1 MSKITETPKPSE
13 KPFVFF
19 DLGETIVDLK
29 DTIRVLARLVADQ
42 YPTGALWASDLAK
55 SWFLELA
62 RSLPRKE
69 TEPFETQE
77 QVGTRVLTRLL
88 RHRGIPAEAVEAG
101 HLLRSAWDEWQAH
114 ARLCEGVTKEWL
126 VEIRRLS
133 AGIAAVTDGD
143 REDVGRLMEET
154 GLEPYFDFVT
164 TSEEVRAYKPNPKVY
179 RAAMD
184 RMNAP
189 ADRSLFV
196 SDSPLDLVGA
206 AAVGMGCAWLSRV
219 AGEEQEAVPRGTV
232 RLRRPSDLNR
242 VLLQFVGSRRFVQ
255 P

>member
-1 MSKITETPKPSE
+1 MPRITETPTPSE

-29 DTIRVLARLVADQ
+29 DTIRVLARLVADY

-55 SWFLELA
+55 SWFVELA

-77 QVGTRVLTRLL
+77 QVGTRVLTHLL
-88 RHRGIPAEAVEAG
+88 RDRGIPAEPVEAKR
-101 HLLRSAWDEWQAH
+101 LLRRAWGEWQAH

-126 VEIRRLS
+126 VEIRRLT

-143 REDVGRLMEET
+143 QEDVSRLMEET
-154 GLEPYFDFVT
+154 GLDLYFDFVI

-179 RAAMD
+179 QAAMD

-189 ADRSLFV
+189 SDRSLFV

-206 AAVGMGCAWLSRV
+206 AAVGMGCVWLSRN
-219 AGEEQEAVPRGTV
+219 ASEEQEVVPGGAL

-242 VLLQFVGSRRFVQ
+242 ILVQFAASGRFVQ
-255 P
+255 